1 MELDLTVNGEGHALQ
16 VAPGDSLLSVLRSQ
30 LGLTGS
36 KESCGRG
43 ECGACTVLLGNRPVM
58 ACMLLAVEVQD
69 EVTTIEG
76 LIDTALDLRE
86 SFAEAYGFQC
96 GYCTS
101 GQIVRAE
108 ALLAQ
113 ATPESLRRRDITEA
127 MSGNICRCT
136 GYAQIVS
143 AVEICARRRGL
154 MMDEGP

>member
-1 MELDLTVNGEGHALQ
+1 MELDLTVNGEGHRVQ
-16 VAPGDSLLSVLRSQ
+16 VAPGDSLLAVLRYQ

-43 ECGACTVLLGNRPVM
+43 ECGSCTVLLGGRPVM
-58 ACMLLAVEVQD
+58 ACMLLAVEVQS

-76 LIDTALDLRE
+76 LADTALDLRE
-86 SFAEAYGFQC
+86 SFADAYGFQC

-113 ATPESLRRRDITEA
+113 AAPESLRRRDITEA

-136 GYAQIVS
+136 GYGQIVT
-143 AVEICARRRGL
+143 AVETCARRRGL
-154 MMDEGP
+154 MMDERP